1 MAPWLQLVAA
11 ACAVALTVAL
21 VAVLIALRRSL
32 VRLGAVLAVVE
43 RELRPLVT
51 QVQGLVEE
59 LKGIGHKANREIDR
73 IGVIARR
80 GEQIAES
87 LGRIA
92 AVVGEATRFGQAVG
106 LILGLRKGL
115 AIFAK
120 RWRAG

>member
-11 ACAVALTVAL
+11 ACAVAVTVAL
-21 VAVLIALRRSL
+21 VAVLIALRRWL
-32 VRLGAVLAVVE
+32 VRLDAMVE

-51 QVQGLVEE
+51 QVEGLGEE

-73 IGVIARR
+73 IGVITRR
-80 GEQIAES
+80 GEQVAES

-120 RWRAG
+120 RLRAG